1 MHPTTLQILAS
12 AIFVIAIVH
21 TFSSAFFEK
30 LAAKSIAHKHLFH
43 LLGEV
48 EVVFGFW
55 ALVLMLLM
63 GLLAG
68 DYHVP
73 IEYLETRNFNDCL
86 FLFAIMVV
94 SASKPILAFASS
106 LVAFVSGLINQIFK
120 LNLSACVYFLTLSLV
135 PVLGAVITGPAAMTL
150 GALLLK
156 EKVFSQTKNTQLMYW
171 TLAVLFVNISISG
184 ALTNFTPPVLLVAHG
199 WAWDNVYMFHH
210 FGIKALIAVIA
221 NAFIVTVMFNKHLP
235 SAPITQSNHNAP
247 AVVVA
252 VHLLFLISIV
262 IFAHHPVVFMGLL
275 LFFLGY
281 TQAYAKHQSPLL
293 LKQALM
299 VSFFLA
305 GLVVLGGLQEWWLE
319 PVVKGMDVQWLFYGS
334 VALTSIADNAAI
346 AYLGSLVQ
354 GTSEAFKY
362 ALVAGVLAGG
372 GLTVIA
378 NAPNPAGAALLK
390 AHFPNGAIS
399 ALSLFIAAIVPT
411 LVAILAFQLL

>member
-1 MHPTTLQILAS
+1 MNPSAIQIISS
-12 AIFVIAIVH
+12 AIFLIAILH
-21 TFSSAFFEK
+21 TFATSFFEK
-30 LAAKSIAHKHLFH
+30 LAAKSVAHKDLYH

-63 GLLAG
+63 GLVAS
-68 DYHVP
+68 DYRAP
-73 IEYLETRNFNDCL
+73 IDYLETRNFNDCL

-94 SASKPILAFASS
+94 SASKPILSFSS
-106 LVAFVSGLINQIFK
+106 TLVAFVSRLINQIFK
-120 LNLSACVYFLTLSLV
+120 LNLSASVYFLTLSLV
-135 PVLGAVITGPAAMTL
+135 PVLGSVITGPAAMTL

-156 EKVFSQTKNTQLMYW
+156 DKVFSQTKNTKLMYW

-184 ALTNFTPPVLLVAHG
+184 GISNFTPPVLLVAHG
-199 WAWDNVYMFHH
+199 WAWDNLYMFHH
-210 FGIKALIAVIA
+210 FGIKALIAVVV
-221 NAFIVTVMFNKHLP
+221 NALIVTVIFNKQLP
-235 SAPITQSNHNAP
+235 IAPIAQSKNTVP
-247 AVVVA
+247 AFVIA

-299 VSFFLA
+299 VSFFLG
-305 GLVVLGGLQEWWLE
+305 GLVVLGGLQEWWLQA
-319 PVVKGMDVQWLFYGS
+319 VVQGMNEQWLFYGS

-354 GTSEAFKY
+354 GTTEAFKY

-390 AHFPNGAIS
+390 EHFPNGSIS
-399 ALSLFIAAIVPT
+399 ALSLLIASLIPT

>member
-184 ALTNFTPPVLLVAHG
+184 GLTNFTPPVLLVAHG

>member
-184 ALTNFTPPVLLVAHG
+184 GLTNFTPPVLLVAHG
-199 WAWDNVYMFHH
+199 WAWDNVYMFHN

-399 ALSLFIAAIVPT
+399 AISLFIAAIVPT

>member
-1 MHPTTLQILAS
+1 MHATTIQVLAS
-12 AIFVIAIVH
+12 AIFIIAIVH

-30 LAAKSIAHKHLFH
+30 LAAKSVAHKDLYH

-63 GLLAG
+63 GLVAS
-68 DYHVP
+68 DYRVP

-94 SASKPILAFASS
+94 SASKPILSFASS
-106 LVAFVSGLINQIFK
+106 LVAFFSRLINQLFK
-120 LNLSACVYFLTLSLV
+120 LNLSASIYFLTLSLV
-135 PVLGAVITGPAAMTL
+135 PILGAVITGPAAMTL
-150 GALLLK
+150 AALLLK
-156 EKVFSQTKNTQLMYW
+156 EKVFSQTKNTKLMYW

-184 ALTNFTPPVLLVAHG
+184 GITNFTPPVLLVAHG

-210 FGIKALIAVIA
+210 FGIKALIAVVA
-221 NAFIVTVMFNKHLP
+221 NALIVTSMFNKHLP
-235 SAPITQSNHNAP
+235 NASISQSKNDVP
-247 AVVVA
+247 AFVIS

-299 VSFFLA
+299 VSFFLG
-305 GLVVLGGLQEWWLE
+305 GLVVLGGLQEWWLQA
-319 PVVKGMDVQWLFYGS
+319 VVQGMNEEWLFYGS

-354 GTSEAFKY
+354 GTTEAFKY

-399 ALSLFIAAIVPT
+399 ALSLLIAAFVPT

>member
-1 MHPTTLQILAS
+1 MHPTSIQILAS
-12 AIFVIAIVH
+12 AIFIIAIVH

-30 LAAKSIAHKHLFH
+30 LATQSVAHKDLYH

-55 ALVLMLLM
+55 ALVLMMLM
-63 GLLAG
+63 GLIAR
-68 DYHVP
+68 DYEVP
-73 IEYLETRNFNDCL
+73 IQYLDSLNFSDCL

-94 SASKPILAFASS
+94 SASKPILSFASS
-106 LVAFVSGLINQIFK
+106 LVAVVSALLNKLFK
-120 LNLSACVYFLTLSLV
+120 LNLSASVYFLTLSLV
-135 PVLGAVITGPAAMTL
+135 PVLGSLITGPAAMTL
-150 GALLLK
+150 SALLLK
-156 EKVFSQTKNTQLMYW
+156 DKVFSQTKNTKLMYW

-184 ALTNFTPPVLLVAHG
+184 GITNFTPPVLLVAHG
-199 WAWDNVYMFHH
+199 WAWDNLYMFHH
-210 FGIKALIAVIA
+210 FGVKALIAVVA
-221 NAFIVTVMFNKHLP
+221 NALIVTVMFNKHLP
-235 SAPITQSNHNAP
+235 STQISQSKNDVP
-247 AVVVA
+247 AIVIA
-252 VHLLFLISIV
+252 IHLLFLISIV
-262 IFAHHPVVFMGLL
+262 IFAHHPVIFMGLL

-281 TQAYAKHQSPLL
+281 TQAYERYQSPLL

-305 GLVVLGGLQEWWLE
+305 GLVVLGGLQEWWLQTIVQRMNE
-319 PVVKGMDVQWLFYGS
+319 QWLFYGS

-362 ALVAGVLAGG
+362 SLTAGVLAGG

-390 AHFPNGAIS
+390 EHFPHGVIS
-399 ALSLFIAAIVPT
+399 ALNLLIAALVPT
-411 LVAILAFQLL
+411 LVAILAFQLF

>member
-1 MHPTTLQILAS
+1 MNPNTIQIVAS
-12 AIFVIAIVH
+12 AIFVIAILH

-30 LAAKSIAHKHLFH
+30 LAAKSIAHKDLYH

-63 GLLAG
+63 GLLAS
-68 DYHVP
+68 DYQVP
-73 IEYLETRNFNDCL
+73 IDYLETRNFNDCL

-94 SASKPILAFASS
+94 SASKPILSFASS
-106 LVAFVSGLINQIFK
+106 LVAFVSWLINQLFN
-120 LNLSACVYFLTLSLV
+120 LNLSASIYFLTLSLV
-135 PVLGAVITGPAAMTL
+135 PVLGSVITGPAAMTL

-156 EKVFSQTKNTQLMYW
+156 DKVFSKTKNTRLMYW
-171 TLAVLFVNISISG
+171 TLAVLFVNVSISG
-184 ALTNFTPPVLLVAHG
+184 GITNFTPPVLLVAHG
-199 WAWDNVYMFHH
+199 WAWDNAYMFHT
-210 FGIKALIAVIA
+210 FGVKALVAVIV
-221 NAFIVTVMFNKHLP
+221 NAAIVTMMFKKQLP
-235 SAPITQSNHNAP
+235 IAATSQSKNDVP
-247 AVVVA
+247 ALVIA
-252 VHLLFLISIV
+252 IHLLFLIGIV
-262 IFAHHPVVFMGLL
+262 IFAHHPVVFIGLL

-281 TQAYAKHQSPLL
+281 TQAYSKYQSPLL

-319 PVVKGMDVQWLFYGS
+319 PAVKGMNAQWLFYGS

-354 GTSEAFKY
+354 GTTDAFKY
-362 ALVAGVLAGG
+362 ALVSGVLAGG

-390 AHFPNGAIS
+390 EHFPNGAIS
-399 ALSLFIAAIVPT
+399 AFSLLIAALVPT

>member
-1 MHPTTLQILAS
+1 MNPTVIQILAS
-12 AIFVIAIVH
+12 AIFIIAIIH
-21 TFSSAFFEK
+21 TFSSVFFEK
-30 LAAKSIAHKHLFH
+30 LAAKSLAHKDLYH

-63 GLLAG
+63 GLVAS
-68 DYHVP
+68 DYQVP

-94 SASKPILAFASS
+94 SASQPILSFASS
-106 LVAFVSGLINQIFK
+106 LVAVISRVVNKLFK
-120 LNLSACVYFLTLSLV
+120 LNLSASVYFMTLSLV
-135 PVLGAVITGPAAMTL
+135 PILGSVITGPAAMTL

-156 EKVFSQTKNTQLMYW
+156 DKVFSKTKNTKLMYW

-184 ALTNFTPPVLLVAHG
+184 GITNFTPPVLLVAHG
-199 WAWDNVYMFHH
+199 WAWDNLYMFHH
-210 FGIKALIAVIA
+210 FGIKALIGILV
-221 NAFIVTVMFNKHLP
+221 NALIVTLMFNNHLP
-235 SAPITQSNHNAP
+235 SASIAQSKNDIP
-247 AVVVA
+247 AFVIA

-262 IFAHHPVVFMGLL
+262 IFSHHPVLFMGLL

-281 TQAYAKHQSPLL
+281 TQAYAKFQSPLL

-299 VSFFLA
+299 VSFFLG
-305 GLVVLGGLQEWWLE
+305 GLVVLGGLQEWWLQAF
-319 PVVKGMDVQWLFYGS
+319 VHGMNEQWLFYGS

-354 GTSEAFKY
+354 GTTESFKY
-362 ALVAGVLAGG
+362 ALVAGVLTGG

-390 AHFPNGAIS
+390 EHFPNGAIS
-399 ALSLFIAAIVPT
+399 AVSLLIAALIPT